1 MNFEAARAG
10 AKAGAKAAAMS
21 AAGAKAA
28 AMSAGVVVS
37 AVLRPSAVVS
47 PIMATR
53 SSAANAA
60 RVVVRGPKDIVV
72 GMSASAGG
80 LVARF
85 L

>member
-1 MNFEAARAG
+1 MNFEAARAV
-10 AKAGAKAAAMS
+10 KAVARAAAKAAAR
-21 AAGAKAA
+21 AEAKAA
-28 AMSAGVVVS
+28 VVVI
-37 AVLRPSAVVS
+37 AVLRPSAVLS
-47 PIMATR
+47 PIMAAR
-53 SSAANAA
+53 SSAANAE